1 MAYLFCRCTRSV
13 SQPPPTYYAHLAAFR
28 GRIMLV
34 GSDVSD
40 TASTMTRSSAP
51 GAMEV
56 RAHPNTFFALHT
68 LAAGVGLLAACTGA
82 AGTHVCEMAAA
93 AN

>member
-28 GRIMLV
+28 GRIMLA
-34 GSDVSD
+34 GSDMSD
-40 TASTMTRSSAP
+40 TASTLTRESGA

-56 RAHPNTFFALHT
+56 RAHRHT
-68 LAAGVGLLAACTGA
+68 LFSHYNPLQLV
-82 AGTHVCEMAAA
+82 
-93 AN
+93 